1 MLHSTAVGR
10 CGPVSYAPSLPP
22 RPATLSCRYVALL
35 RYILTAMGYP
45 YFRAW
50 KGIPAMSIQAKLTS
64 KGQVTI
70 PKSVR
75 EALDLNQGDS
85 LLFRVENSTAVISKE
100 PGLLD
105 LAGSV
110 PVPPEKRG
118 MQWKDIRAE
127 AHESLGRRY
136 RR

>member
-1 MLHSTAVGR
+1 
-10 CGPVSYAPSLPP
+10 
-22 RPATLSCRYVALL
+22 
-35 RYILTAMGYP
+35 
-45 YFRAW
+45 
-50 KGIPAMSIQAKLTS
+50 MSMQAKLTS

-105 LAGSV
+105 PAGTV
-110 PVPPEKRG
+110 PVPAEKRG

-127 AHESLGRRY
+127 AHESVSRRY
-136 RR
+136 RH